1 MYSTQ
6 NLMSKLNQNVGGY
19 LIQRLYDHGVR
30 HVFGVPGDFVLGFY
44 QQLIQSNKLKV
55 INTCDEQGAG
65 FAADAYARIN
75 GLGVV
80 CVTYCVGGLKVVNA
94 TAQAFAEKSPVV
106 IISGAPGIKER
117 RKNPLLHHKVKEFD
131 TQQKVFDHVT
141 VDYVVLDD
149 SKTAVKNIERVL
161 SSARKYRRPVY
172 IELPRDIVSAAI
184 PPIHEDHDIGAQMSS
199 AKLYYRA
206 EEVGGGAPGEECKT
220 DIGYKINYYN
230 LLIKQIFLLYPQC

>member
-1 MYSTQ
+1 MHFNQ

-65 FAADAYARIN
+65 FAADAYARIS

-94 TAQAFAEKSPVV
+94 TA
-106 IISGAPGIKER
+106 
-117 RKNPLLHHKVKEFD
+117 
-131 TQQKVFDHVT
+131 
-141 VDYVVLDD
+141 
-149 SKTAVKNIERVL
+149 
-161 SSARKYRRPVY
+161 
-172 IELPRDIVSAAI
+172 
-184 PPIHEDHDIGAQMSS
+184 
-199 AKLYYRA
+199 
-206 EEVGGGAPGEECKT
+206 
-220 DIGYKINYYN
+220 
-230 LLIKQIFLLYPQC
+230 